1 MQVVGMRK
9 EEGGRGDLGGANANS
24 DGSTDRGGRRD
35 LDRVGPAD
43 EVGEGYFGA
52 PTDDSESA
60 TGRETSEARRERIGF
75 FRLRRSCEMTK
86 RPSPRLLLSGAGL
99 ARPGTDVESRPRCG
113 VRLEVG
119 EFEFWAAVE
128 MATDNLT
135 EGEGVTADGDGGTR
149 GASLFVSLWFRE

>member
-1 MQVVGMRK
+1 MQVVGMRR
-9 EEGGRGDLGGANANS
+9 EEETDFGGANANS

-75 FRLRRSCEMTK
+75 FRC
-86 RPSPRLLLSGAGL
+86 
-99 ARPGTDVESRPRCG
+99 
-113 VRLEVG
+113 VG
-119 EFEFWAAVE
+119 FAK
-128 MATDNLT
+128 
-135 EGEGVTADGDGGTR
+135 
-149 GASLFVSLWFRE
+149 